1 MCGAKKR
8 SQSLFPER
16 YSIALDKEALVLDY
30 MNSFGTYVHRNLT
43 FLRAV
48 QDWELESVV
57 AFLDLLYTSK
67 TQPRET
73 DKMLWSPARKQSL
86 E

>member
-8 SQSLFPER
+8 SQSLFPEL
-16 YSIALDKEALVLDY
+16 YSIAMDKEALVLDY
-30 MNSFGTYVHRNLT
+30 MNSFGTYVHRNPT

-48 QDWELESVV
+48 QDWELESIV

-67 TQPRET
+67 THPRET